1 MTTQSFREHDPKHPY
16 VLEYTYTVCWHGRP
30 YSEPCVDCE
39 IVGLHERHRYAA
51 RTIASVRDRLRELG
65 APMNAE
71 LAGPLNELEELNL
84 LNKLIDLGARAAA
97 AHAKAQSDDG
107 HTGTAAYVEFRELRA
122 DMGEMIR
129 NAYAAPTTAAQG
141 VNA

>member
-16 VLEYTYTVCWHGRP
+16 VLKHTGCGHGRL

-39 IVGLHERHRYAA
+39 IVWLHEQHKQAA
-51 RTIASVRDRLRELG
+51 HTIARVRDRLRELG

>member
-1 MTTQSFREHDPKHPY
+1 MTIESFREHDPKHPY
-16 VLEYTYTVCWHGRP
+16 VLKYTRCWHGRL

-39 IVGLHERHRYAA
+39 IVGLHEQHRHAA
-51 RTIASVRDRLRELG
+51 RTIARVRDRLLELG

>member
-16 VLEYTYTVCWHGRP
+16 VLKRTGCGHGRP

-39 IVGLHERHRYAA
+39 IVWLHERHRYAA
-51 RTIASVRDRLRELG
+51 RTIARVRDRLRELG

>member
-1 MTTQSFREHDPKHPY
+1 MTTQSFLEHDPKHPY
-16 VLEYTYTVCWHGRP
+16 VLWYTGCGHGRP

-39 IVGLHERHRYAA
+39 IVWLHERHRYAA
-51 RTIASVRDRLRELG
+51 RTIARVRDRLRELG

-97 AHAKAQSDDG
+97 AHAK
-107 HTGTAAYVEFRELRA
+107 
-122 DMGEMIR
+122 
-129 NAYAAPTTAAQG
+129 
-141 VNA
+141 